1 VRRSFL
7 LLFAENG
14 RRESLRNLALLSR
27 SRGVRHFRKIAT
39 TKTAQHHTAHFDDMA
54 PMQKKTKIE
63 RARQFLKGGGV
74 TREDSDDEL
83 GTEDYPWIWIHDGE
97 DEDASKIGSK
107 KRTSVALS
115 SGTITGA
122 RMGSFECYL
131 GDAVLLKADG
141 SEAWVGIINKFFE
154 DEDTGEKMANF
165 MWFST
170 PREIRNKVKKRTDAL
185 EVSLLLDVCS
195 LRYLLFCRMNST

>member
-1 VRRSFL
+1 
-7 LLFAENG
+7 
-14 RRESLRNLALLSR
+14 
-27 SRGVRHFRKIAT
+27 
-39 TKTAQHHTAHFDDMA
+39 
-54 PMQKKTKIE
+54 MQKKTKIE

-83 GTEDYPWIWIHDGE
+83 GTEDYPWIWIHEGE
-97 DEDASKIGSK
+97 NEDAGKNGSK
-107 KRTSVALS
+107 KRTSAALS
-115 SGTITGA
+115 SGTIAGA

-170 PREIRNKVKKRTDAL
+170 PREIRNKVKKRNDAL
-185 EVSLLLDVCS
+185 EVSCIHNIRLFKDLS
-195 LRYLLFCRMNST
+195 FCRTNYIYRQPTMITR